1 MFYKFLSSFIL
12 STLMFTTA
20 ALALTEVQKLADF
33 HQLTALIDAQYGPKI
48 YKKENLGIDLAA
60 LATQYEEKV
69 KKTQTNAE
77 FYYLMVQF
85 VAEFKDGHFGITV
98 PSDRVASLGLTTDYI
113 NGKVLIDEVDLKAI
127 PDFKFQRGDEIVLF
141 NKLPVE
147 NEMATIRPYM
157 SNGNDETITRL
168 AAISLTL
175 RKGTK
180 LPLPKGTAELAI
192 RRGTSDI
199 IETVELPWK
208 QTGTAID
215 EDGSPFSKKMNTNL
229 NLFSTDYS
237 QISIKDIMGDIEHP
251 QLKSFRCS
259 GETRIA
265 IPKDATVLTTT
276 PFVSYYH
283 PTEKGN
289 IGYLRIPHYSWD
301 STPGLSNAKVYAQ
314 YLYVIAQ
321 LEKNTVG
328 LVIDQDHNCGGSVE
342 LVEGMAAL
350 FIPKSY
356 PGLEF
361 QFLASKTEYLQFKKW
376 MTTETIDN
384 TFDQESLK
392 YALNLILDSW
402 KKGEYLTPKTTFHA
416 VYPVMPAHY
425 QYTKPIVLL
434 ADEMSGSGG
443 DAFPGLMQGYGRVK
457 VIGNRTMGLGGHVE
471 EVPGLYNSGLGLRM
485 TKSLFFKPDGVAIE
499 NNGVQPDIA
508 YIPNRDDFMY
518 EFKGYQKFY
527 LNELF
532 KLIDKKATQ

>member
-1 MFYKFLSSFIL
+1 MVIKFISSLVL
-12 STLMFTTA
+12 STLISTTA
-20 ALALTEVQKLADF
+20 ALALTEAQKLADF
-33 HQLTALIDAQYGPKI
+33 HQLTGLIDAQYGPKL
-48 YKKENLGIDLAA
+48 YKKEKLGIDLSTLAA
-60 LATQYEEKV
+60 QFEEKV

-77 FYYLMVQF
+77 FYYLMVHF
-85 VAEFKDGHFGITV
+85 VAAFKDGHFGITV
-98 PSDRVASLGLTTDYI
+98 PSDRAAFLGLTTDYI
-113 NGKVLIDEVDLKAI
+113 NGKVLIDEVDLKSI
-127 PDFKFQRGDEIVLF
+127 PDFKFQRGDEIVSF
-141 NKLPVE
+141 NKLPIE
-147 NEMATIRPYM
+147 SELATIRPYM

-168 AAISLTL
+168 AAISLTM

-180 LPLPKGTAELAI
+180 LPLPQGTAELSI

-199 IETVELPWK
+199 IDTVVLPWK
-208 QTGTAID
+208 QIGTAID
-215 EDGSPFSKKMNTNL
+215 EDGAPFSKKMNTPF

-237 QISIKDIMGDIEHP
+237 QISIKDVMSDITHP

-265 IPKDATVLTTT
+265 IPKDATVLTMT

-301 STPGLSNAKVYAQ
+301 GAPGLSNAKVYDQ
-314 YLYVIAQ
+314 YQYVVAQ

-328 LVIDQDHNCGGSVE
+328 LVIDQDHNCGGSVD
-342 LVEGMAAL
+342 LVENTAAL
-350 FIPKSY
+350 FIPHSY

-361 QFLASKTEYLQFKKW
+361 QFLASKTEYLQFKNW

-384 TFDQESLK
+384 TFGQESLK

-402 KKGEYLTPKTTFHA
+402 KKGEYLTPKTTFHV
-416 VYPVMPAHY
+416 VYPVRPAQF

-443 DAFPGLMQGYGRVK
+443 DAFPGLMQGYGRAK

-471 EVPGLYNSGLGLRM
+471 EIPGLYNSGLGLRM
-485 TKSLFFKPDGVAIE
+485 TKSLFYKPDGVAIE
-499 NNGVQPDIA
+499 NNGVQPDVV

-532 KLIDKKATQ
+532 KLIN